1 MTDIPQEPREPAADP
16 TDGQSPTD
24 ATASAAEGTEIGRLF
39 TRIVTDQEF
48 KQQLLTD
55 PDTALADFDLS
66 HAQIMMVKTLEAD
79 DFDKLTPE
87 NLAEYFSADAAVYT
101 PDEAEIADDDAY
113 SAEDFLDLAEEYDV
127 GDEDL

>member
-1 MTDIPQEPREPAADP
+1 MTETPTEP
-16 TDGQSPTD
+16 SPTEPSPTGPSD
-24 ATASAAEGTEIGRLF
+24 ADSAPGAEGTEIGRLF
-39 TRIVTDQEF
+39 TRIVAEPEF
-48 KQQLLTD
+48 KQLLLTD
-55 PDTALADFDLS
+55 PDAALAGYDLS
-66 HAQIMMVKTLEAD
+66 QAQIMMVKTLEED

-87 NLAEYFSADAAVYT
+87 NLTEYFSADAAVYT